1 VTVALG
7 LGLFGCSSDPELKTL
22 PNGSTGAECPEGST
36 LTYEGFAA
44 PFFASYCTR
53 CHSSGNVGSARRG
66 APEGYDWDD
75 RESIRAHAI
84 QIDAAAAAGP
94 RVTNDMMPPGA
105 PLPTPTERARLG
117 QWLACEYGN

>member
-7 LGLFGCSSDPELKTL
+7 LGLLGCSSDPEPKRL
-22 PNGSTGAECPEGST
+22 PNGSSGAECPEGST
-36 LTYEGFAA
+36 LSYETFAA

-53 CHSSGNVGSARRG
+53 CHSSANVGSARRG
-66 APEGYDWDD
+66 APEGYDWDN

-84 QIDAAAAAGP
+84 QIDAAAASGP
-94 RVTNDMMPPGA
+94 LASNDMMPPGD
-105 PLPTPTERARLG
+105 PVPTEVERQRLG